1 VTSMYHDGQRVLQDA
16 FDGRRVADVL
26 EDRRKRS
33 TFDDDD
39 VAMIHAAPF
48 FFLATAHD
56 GVADCSFKGG
66 APGFVRVTGP
76 DSLEWPDHDGNSM
89 YRSLGNILLSPAVG
103 LLFMTF
109 DGAPARLRVNGQA
122 EILRDPEIL
131 ARHHAA
137 RAVVRVT
144 AQAIFPNCARYI
156 PDLTHGTPS
165 EYTPHP
171 GVTPPQPAWKS
182 RDYIRGILPV
192 DDPARDV

>member
-1 VTSMYHDGQRVLQDA
+1 MTSMYHDGQRALQDA
-16 FDGRRVADVL
+16 FDGRRVADAL
-26 EDRRKRS
+26 EHRRKHLAF
-33 TFDDDD
+33 TDDD

-56 GVADCSFKGG
+56 GAADCSFKGG

-76 DSLEWPDHDGNSM
+76 DSLEWPDYDGNSM
-89 YRSLGNILLSPAVG
+89 YRSLGNILRSPAVG

-109 DGAPARLRVNGQA
+109 DGALLRLRVNGQA
-122 EILRDPEIL
+122 AVLRDAATL

-137 RAVVRVT
+137 RMVVRVT
-144 AQAIFPNCARYI
+144 AQAIFPNCPRYI
-156 PDLTHGTPS
+156 PDLALGTPS

-182 RDYIRGILPV
+182 RDYLRGILPA
-192 DDPARDV
+192 DDPARGV

>member
-109 DGAPARLRVNGQA
+109 DGAPARLRST
-122 EILRDPEIL
+122 
-131 ARHHAA
+131 ARRKSCAIRKSWRAITPPARWCGSPPRRSSRTA
-137 RAVVRVT
+137 RAT
-144 AQAIFPNCARYI
+144 FP
-156 PDLTHGTPS
+156 T
-165 EYTPHP
+165 
-171 GVTPPQPAWKS
+171 
-182 RDYIRGILPV
+182 
-192 DDPARDV
+192 